1 MKAVEGIKKRFQDAV
16 LDVKEFRGETTVVVS
31 PDVLRDVCLYLRDQE
46 GFNFL
51 VDLCGVDLA
60 KSNGA
65 ARFQVVYYLR
75 NLETKDELRLKV
87 GTDGSVDTVSDIWPT
102 ANWHEREVYDMF
114 GIEFKGH
121 PNLERLYLPEDF
133 EGFPLRKDY
142 PLRGL
147 NPDRLMYEGGAR
159 TKVKPSRSDTMILNM
174 GPQHPSTHGV
184 LRMLLE
190 LEGETIVNSWP
201 IVGYLHR
208 GTEKL
213 AEYKT
218 YHQVLPLTDRLDYL
232 APPSNNLAYLLAV
245 EKLLGIEP
253 PPRAKYIRIILVEL
267 ARIASHLIWLGTH
280 AMDIGAATVFL
291 YSFREREKI
300 YDIWESVAG
309 ARFHQSYFRIGG
321 VREDVPE
328 DFVPR
333 VRRFLDEFP
342 KALDECDGLLT
353 NNKIWRVRTEGVAVL
368 SKEDAIAYGATGPVL
383 RGSGVEWDLRKA
395 YPYAGYDEFRFD
407 IPVGK
412 NGDTFDRYLVRM
424 EEMRQSREIVLQA
437 LDKLEEHEGGPIR
450 TGMGKYNF
458 PPPEEVKGDKANI
471 EALIHQFKQV
481 IEGVR
486 PPEGEVYHAVEA
498 PKGELGFYIVSDGSP
513 KPYRMHIRSPSLI
526 NLQALPIMIK
536 GLKVADVVTAI
547 GSIDIV
553 LGEVDK

>member
-1 MKAVEGIKKRFQDAV
+1 MVKVVDEIKREFQDAV
-16 LDVKEFRGETTVVVS
+16 LDVSEFRGETTVKVS
-31 PDVLRDVCLYLRDQE
+31 PDRLKEISLYLRDK
-46 GFNFL
+46 GGYNFL
-51 VDLCGVDLA
+51 VDLCGID
-60 KSNGA
+60 NGVESKP
-65 ARFQVVYYLR
+65 RFTVVYFLR
-75 NLETKDELRLKV
+75 NMDTKEQLRLKV
-87 GTDGSVDTVSDIWPT
+87 DVDSKVDTVSDVWPT

-114 GIEFKGH
+114 GIEFEGH
-121 PNLERLYLPEDF
+121 PDLERLYLPDDF
-133 EGFPLRKDY
+133 EGHPLRKDY

-147 NPDRLMYEGGAR
+147 NPDKNMYEGGVK
-159 TKVKPSRSDTMILNM
+159 TKIKPSRPDTTILNM

-184 LRMLLE
+184 LRMVLE
-190 LEGETIVNSWP
+190 LEGETIVNAWP
-201 IVGYLHR
+201 MVGYLHR

-218 YHQVLPLTDRLDYL
+218 YHQVIPLTDRLDYL

-291 YSFREREKI
+291 YAFKEREKI
-300 YDIWESVAG
+300 YDIWEMVAG

-328 DFVPR
+328 DFIPAVK
-333 VRRFLDEFP
+333 RFLDEFP
-342 KALDECDGLLT
+342 KTLDECDGLLT

-368 SKEDAIAYGATGPVL
+368 SKEDAIRYGATGPVL
-383 RGSGVEWDLRKA
+383 RGSGVKWDLRKA
-395 YPYAGYDEFRFD
+395 YPYAGYDEFNFE
-407 IPVGK
+407 IPVGQ

-424 EEMRQSREIVLQA
+424 EEMRQSREIILQA
-437 LDKLEEHEGGPIR
+437 IQRFPDGPIQ
-450 TGMGKYNF
+450 TEPGKYGF
-458 PPPEEVKGDKANI
+458 PPVKEVRGDRANI
-471 EALIHQFKQV
+471 EALIHQFKLV

-486 PPEGEVYHAVEA
+486 PPKGEVYHAVEA

>member
-1 MKAVEGIKKRFQDAV
+1 MKAVDGLKRAFQDAV
-16 LDVKEFRGETTVVVS
+16 QGVSEFRGETTVVIV
-31 PDVLRDVCLYLRDQE
+31 PEVLREVCLYLRDKE
-46 GFNFL
+46 GYDFL
-51 VDLCGVDLA
+51 VDLCGVD
-60 KSNGA
+60 NGTD
-65 ARFQVVYYLR
+65 RTPRYSVVYLLR
-75 NLETKDELRLKV
+75 NMETKDQLRLKV
-87 GTDGSVDTVSDIWPT
+87 FTDGTVDTVSDIWPT
-102 ANWHEREVYDMF
+102 ANWHEREAYDMF
-114 GIEFKGH
+114 GIDFKGH
-121 PNLERLYLPEDF
+121 PELERLYLPEDF
-133 EGFPLRKDY
+133 EGHPLRKDY

-147 NPDRLMYEGGAR
+147 NPDRDMYEGGVK
-159 TKVKPSRSDTMILNM
+159 TKVAPSKPNTMILNM

-190 LEGETIVNSWP
+190 LEGETIVNAWP

-232 APPSNNLAYLLAV
+232 APPSNNLAYILAV

-253 PPRAKYIRIILVEL
+253 PPRGKFIRIIMVEL

-291 YSFREREKI
+291 YAFREREKI
-300 YDIWESVAG
+300 YDLWEMVAG

-321 VREDVPE
+321 VREDLPE
-328 DFVPR
+328 DFIPALKK
-333 VRRFLDEFP
+333 FLDEFP
-342 KALDECDGLLT
+342 KALDECDNLLT

-368 SKEDAIAYGATGPVL
+368 SKEDAIRYGATGPVL
-383 RGSGVEWDLRKA
+383 RGSGVNWDLRKA
-395 YPYAGYDEFRFD
+395 YPYAGYDEFTFHV
-407 IPVGK
+407 PVGER
-412 NGDTFDRYLVRM
+412 GDTFDRYLVRM
-424 EEMRQSREIVLQA
+424 EEMRQSREILMQA
-437 LDKLEEHEGGPIR
+437 VARLPDGPIN
-450 TGMGKYNF
+450 TEPGKYNF

-471 EALIHQFKQV
+471 EALIHQFKLV

-486 PPEGEVYHAVEA
+486 PPKGEVYQAVEA
-498 PKGELGFYIVSDGSP
+498 PKGELGFYIISDGEP
-513 KPYRMHIRSPSLI
+513 RPYRLRIRSPSLI

>member
-1 MKAVEGIKKRFQDAV
+1 MVVEDLKRRFGEAVSEV
-16 LDVKEFRGETTVVVS
+16 SEFRGETTVTLS
-31 PDVLRDVCLYLRDQE
+31 ADVLKEAALFLRDE
-46 GFNFL
+46 KGFDFL
-51 VDLCGVDLA
+51 VDLCGVD
-60 KSNGA
+60 NGEGNGRG
-65 ARFQVVYYLR
+65 RFSVVYFLR
-75 NLETKDELRLKV
+75 NMDTREQVRIKV
-87 GTDGSVDTVSDIWPT
+87 YTDSSIDSVSDVWPT

-133 EGFPLRKDY
+133 TGFPLRKDF
-142 PLRGL
+142 PLRGYE
-147 NPDRLMYEGGAR
+147 PDKDLYEGGVK
-159 TKVKPSRSDTMILNM
+159 TKVEPSRPDTMILNM

-184 LRMLLE
+184 LRVLLE
-190 LEGETIVNSWP
+190 LEGETIVNAWP

-232 APPSNNLAYLLAV
+232 APPSNNLAYILAV

-253 PPRAKYIRIILVEL
+253 PPRAKYIRIIMVEL
-267 ARIASHLIWLGTH
+267 ARIASHLVWLGTH

-291 YSFREREKI
+291 YAFREREKI
-300 YDIWESVAG
+300 YDIWEMVAG

-328 DFVPR
+328 EFIPA
-333 VRRFLDEFP
+333 VRRFLDDFM

-368 SKEDAIAYGATGPVL
+368 SKEDAIRYGATGPVL
-383 RGSGVEWDLRKA
+383 RGSGVKWDLRKA
-395 YPYAGYDEFRFD
+395 YPYAGYEEFRFE
-407 IPVGK
+407 IPVGE

-424 EEMRQSREIVLQA
+424 EEMRQSYEILRQA
-437 LDKLEEHEGGPIR
+437 IERFPDGPIKLDP
-450 TGMGKYNF
+450 GKYTF
-458 PPPEEVKGDKANI
+458 PEPEEVKGERANI

-486 PPEGEVYHAVEA
+486 PPEGEVYQAVEA
-498 PKGELGFYIVSDGSP
+498 PKGELGFYIVSKGEP

-526 NLQALPIMIK
+526 NLQALPLMVK